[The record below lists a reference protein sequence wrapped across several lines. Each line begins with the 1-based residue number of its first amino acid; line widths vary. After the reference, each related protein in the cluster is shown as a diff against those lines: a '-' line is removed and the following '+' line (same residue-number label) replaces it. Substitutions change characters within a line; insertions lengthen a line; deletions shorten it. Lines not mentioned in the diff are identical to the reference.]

1 MDTQKGRTR
10 AVRSPPGHPSSH
22 RRPPLQPLPAALRG
36 VSPGPPAGPAPGLQ
50 RDVAVEQPVVLGVGG
65 LLRAAGRGLSR
76 ERVVRGGWAGV
87 APGSE
92 VAPVQGVNGGCV
104 VLVGG
109 VGVREWRRWCPEP
122 RVVLQ
127 AAGVI

>member
-1 MDTQKGRTR
+1 M
-10 AVRSPPGHPSSH
+10 
-22 RRPPLQPLPAALRG
+22 
-36 VSPGPPAGPAPGLQ
+36 
-50 RDVAVEQPVVLGVGG
+50 GG
-65 LLRAAGRGLSR
+65 LLHAAGRGLSR

-92 VAPVQGVNGGCV
+92 VAAVQGVNGGRV

-109 VGVREWRRWCPEP
+109 VGVREWRRRCPEP